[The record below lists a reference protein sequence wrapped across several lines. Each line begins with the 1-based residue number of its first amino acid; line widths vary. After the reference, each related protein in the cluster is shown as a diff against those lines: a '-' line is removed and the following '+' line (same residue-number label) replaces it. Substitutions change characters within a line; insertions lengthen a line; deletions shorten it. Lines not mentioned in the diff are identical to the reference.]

1 MVVLVGILCTFL
13 LDILLTLLMHEVAI
27 LGYAT
32 AIVIFLFF
40 FECNFG
46 YSSPYPESIVQNIV
60 VQKRLC
66 EFYTRN
72 ALYFNFFGAVA
83 LGGAIAFGLRQFSKS
98 QRTTRAGFGA
108 ASTAT
113 VASAPATSASCSEAS
128 SLHQQGS
135 QSQQVVRPQQYRP
148 GIVVENVSL
157 YEDTEM
163 RNTILHPSN
172 NIPCDIPGIV
182 LWPVDED
189 SEFETPHRLVGGGGG
204 KLKKKRPVKSML
216 TQSGLT
222 EEQELQAALSIS
234 RRIVNNNNYND
245 IDGDPLEIM
254 SANELHNQSTTAF
267 DDAIRNRKVNICE
280 FNNCQISNSCTSVA
294 TYSAARHV
302 LVNEKLSTLTHFGT
316 SMGLKMYKEAICIL
330 KESYGNFI
338 GLDVNNKFIE
348 GVSIEVES
356 IGQLNLFD
364 KQTRR
369 ELLEKLN
376 QGRGRRVGIGKITL
390 FVYYDY
396 HFVAVAF
403 PLSFLCNLILQ
414 TAILFNN
421 HAFNLLSGPEGFILL
436 DSLPTDSFDQGFQF
450 ICEDIDTLETALIMH
465 ATDRLKD
472 TKTIMS
478 KWTTPVNTTKR
489 LQSDCRTFDA
499 SIYTCVN
506 GPGM

>member
-40 FECNFG
+40 FGCNFG
-46 YSSPYPESIVQNIV
+46 YPSPYPESIVQNIV
-60 VQKRLC
+60 VQKRIC

-83 LGGAIAFGLRQFSKS
+83 LGGAIAFGLMQFSKS

-113 VASAPATSASCSEAS
+113 VASAPATSASCSEAAS
-128 SLHQQGS
+128 SLHQQGP
-135 QSQQVVRPQQYRP
+135 QQVLRPQHDRP

-157 YEDTEM
+157 YEDT
-163 RNTILHPSN
+163 
-172 NIPCDIPGIV
+172 
-182 LWPVDED
+182 D

-245 IDGDPLEIM
+245 IDGDPMEIM